1 MKTDKQHYVRS
12 SFSEGAT
19 KLAVSILQT
28 AKEPDKV
35 LKHGRYFGIP
45 AGTTLQKECFERFL
59 TSPKVQDVLNHR
71 PSQKWPDLEE
81 MATMPKGSLG
91 WCLQ

>member
-1 MKTDKQHYVRS
+1 MKSEKKHYVRS
-12 SFSEGAT
+12 SLSEGAT

-45 AGTTLQKECFERFL
+45 SGTTAAERMF
-59 TSPKVQDVLNHR
+59 
-71 PSQKWPDLEE
+71 
-81 MATMPKGSLG
+81 
-91 WCLQ
+91 